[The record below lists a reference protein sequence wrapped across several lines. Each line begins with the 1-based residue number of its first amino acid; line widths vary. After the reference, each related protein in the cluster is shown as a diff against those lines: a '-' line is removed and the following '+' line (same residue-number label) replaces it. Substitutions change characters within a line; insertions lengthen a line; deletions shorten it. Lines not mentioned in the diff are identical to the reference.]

1 MKSIVVNKLIVA
13 ALLFITATG
22 LEGQKPAIDLISS
35 YQQYRHPEAIID
47 TGNNVKP
54 MVLEQDSLNVSSSQN
69 ENRNTETGKKK
80 RHQIGPSLDSLFQ
93 KEKIKRNAGEKQQ
106 MKIAQIIKQYQ
117 FLKIFIYF
125 TALK

>member
-13 ALLFITATG
+13 ALLFIAATG

-54 MVLEQDSLNVSSSQN
+54 MVLEQDSLNVPSSQN
-69 ENRNTETGKKK
+69 ENRNTETGKKS
-80 RHQIGPSLDSLFQ
+80 RHQIGPSLDSLFH
-93 KEKIKRNAGEKQQ
+93 KEKIV
-106 MKIAQIIKQYQ
+106 QIIKQYQ
-117 FLKIFIYF
+117 FLKIFIYI
-125 TALK
+125 TALI